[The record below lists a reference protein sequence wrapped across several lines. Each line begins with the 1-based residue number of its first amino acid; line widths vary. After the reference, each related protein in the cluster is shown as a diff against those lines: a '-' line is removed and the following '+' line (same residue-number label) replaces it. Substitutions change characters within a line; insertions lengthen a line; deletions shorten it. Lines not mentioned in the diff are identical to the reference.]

1 MRMKERRD
9 SAERG
14 TCCMRAANATE
25 TEVQI
30 VAWLEFR
37 ALCRLQVLHPQL
49 VTQCAVSDRVRFAT

>member
-1 MRMKERRD
+1 
-9 SAERG
+9 
-14 TCCMRAANATE
+14 MRAANATE